1 MRRLLRPLLIL
12 VALVFLFEAW
22 LWEHLRPLVAAVVN
36 VIAWDRLKA
45 RLATLIEWLPP
56 WAVLIVFVIPFIV
69 LLPLKFAEVYFLVH
83 KQWLAA
89 IFVLVLAKLLGLG
102 VTAFIFDVTRP
113 KLLQMAWFRWLYEL
127 TLHWLDKAHVGQGRT
142 LAEQDRGRDHAD
154 HRARQDSERGRH
166 RRQAPD
172 DLEPEKVGEPR
183 SDQPREDHAEHC
195 RRMRLS
201 KMRGPFDERQG
212 QDDDRESDHE
222 LPRRDGDDVAA
233 DARPLDVDRAG
244 RPGDTGPDC
253 EQDAERNTMIRS
265 KTLAGPPVANGTIR
279 VIGREG

>member
-1 MRRLLRPLLIL
+1 MRRVFRPLLVAI
-12 VALVFLFEAW
+12 ALVFLFEAW

-127 TLHWLDKAHVGQGRT
+127 TLHWLDKAHALIDPIKQRIRRAVRRYVWLLKPGRGGRFLRR
-142 LAEQDRGRDHAD
+142 LARIR
-154 HRARQDSERGRH
+154 
-166 RRQAPD
+166 
-172 DLEPEKVGEPR
+172 
-183 SDQPREDHAEHC
+183 
-195 RRMRLS
+195 RRM
-201 KMRGPFDERQG
+201 Q
-212 QDDDRESDHE
+212 
-222 LPRRDGDDVAA
+222 
-233 DARPLDVDRAG
+233 
-244 RPGDTGPDC
+244 
-253 EQDAERNTMIRS
+253 AEP
-265 KTLAGPPVANGTIR
+265 A
-279 VIGREG
+279 E